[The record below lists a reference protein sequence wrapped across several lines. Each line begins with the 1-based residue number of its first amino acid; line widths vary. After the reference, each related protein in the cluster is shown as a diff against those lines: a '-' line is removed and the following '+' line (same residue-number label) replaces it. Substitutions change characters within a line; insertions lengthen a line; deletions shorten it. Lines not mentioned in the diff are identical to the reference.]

1 MVNKVQ
7 LIGYLA
13 DKPEINTTASGMKVA
28 KLRVGTS
35 ERYKDKSGQYQST
48 TEWHNIV
55 MFDKTAEIASQYLS
69 KGSQVFIEG
78 KIKYNTYEGKDGQ
91 KKYFTEIIVNEFKM
105 LGKKD
110 SNDSGSGNASN
121 YSAATTPAA
130 ATGKNNNQPAY
141 QAQSAGQNAQPALA
155 NNQAMAT
162 DDDLPF

>member
-13 DKPEINTTASGMKVA
+13 DAPVINTTASGKKVA

-35 ERYKDKSGQYQST
+35 ERYKDQSGQYQST
-48 TEWHNIV
+48 TEWHNLV

-110 SNDSGSGNASN
+110 SNDSGS
-121 YSAATTPAA
+121 SAAAPA
-130 ATGKNNNQPAY
+130 NNTANPVA
-141 QAQSAGQNAQPALA
+141 QAQTVAQNAQPVIA
-155 NNQAMAT
+155 NNPAMDT